1 MNCSEWFPSLGLPWS
16 LPCYSLPPARHSSL
30 SSLWPTGRPL
40 SLHCLPVPLLLAA
53 SRPELPWDSGREP
66 LVEGVNNTPL
76 EGHRSTFQNTQR
88 PHMASSCLGGCLE
101 GTGVTPHSNPPPGA
115 TDCSSYFRLGV
126 KGVRFQPCERTS
138 LCYAPSWVCDGAN
151 DCGDYSD
158 EQDCPGP
165 DSGQV
170 CGGWWA
176 LEENRTFMPL
186 SPLGVKRPRCPLNY
200 FACPSGRCIPMS
212 WTCDKEDDCEH
223 GEDETHCSE

>member
-1 MNCSEWFPSLGLPWS
+1 
-16 LPCYSLPPARHSSL
+16 
-30 SSLWPTGRPL
+30 
-40 SLHCLPVPLLLAA
+40 
-53 SRPELPWDSGREP
+53 
-66 LVEGVNNTPL
+66 
-76 EGHRSTFQNTQR
+76 
-88 PHMASSCLGGCLE
+88 MAGSCPGGCLE
-101 GTGVTPHSNPPPGA
+101 GIGVTTLPRPPPGA

-158 EQDCPGP
+158 ERDCPGA
-165 DSGQV
+165 DRGQV
-170 CGGWWA
+170 CGGQ
-176 LEENRTFMPL
+176 RTLREQGPHASL
-186 SPLGVKRPRCPLNY
+186 TPGVKRPRCPLNY